1 MFSKDKESGRVV
13 CLADY
18 GRLKKGAICPTSNE
32 LYADVDAWIAE
43 GNSLPEFAGYPDIP
57 MTAEQRQ
64 DWRDHASVSAFQA
77 RAALKRAGYMVR
89 VRGLMSQLD
98 QDDETRMAW
107 ETAREFRRMSP
118 AMLAMA
124 AQMGLDDQA
133 LDSLF
138 ESGSKIEA

>member
-1 MFSKDKESGRVV
+1 MFTLKETGE
-13 CLADY
+13 
-18 GRLKKGAICPTSNE
+18 RLNHRQAQNMLGISFPRDNPPPELEVYVPPEPT
-32 LYADVDAWIAE
+32 
-43 GNSLPEFAGYPDIP
+43 PP
-57 MTAEQRQ
+57 TKQ
-64 DWRDHASVSAFQA
+64 DWRDNATVSAFQA

-138 ESGSKIEA
+138 EAGSKIEA